1 MPVCGFP
8 LHHWQLTYS
17 LLILMDA
24 SHIVSVY
31 LLINYSALAG
41 KVLFLYDFMVMFEE
55 EFSFVR
61 ASKWSAIKIVYV
73 LARYLPFIDVATA
86 IYIDSAPNLTEDQC
100 KIVYSFDGW
109 MYIIGIG
116 LSEVVLT
123 YRLWLIWEKDRRL
136 KYILPIFACAVLVT
150 GAVLLTEYNGTR
162 SFVRLPSSMNRG
174 CVYLALTHL
183 IWTDWAL
190 LLLYNTVTLAL
201 LVLKFT
207 YYGTGFNSS
216 LLRRLVRDGVWYYLF
231 IFVVSVTHV
240 SVTLSVPP
248 EYADMF
254 PTILR
259 SLHSNVSSRVIL
271 DIHSSRMRREDD
283 SVELVPTSRG
293 TESQ

>member
-1 MPVCGFP
+1 MG
-8 LHHWQLTYS
+8 H
-17 LLILMDA
+17 
-24 SHIVSVY
+24 
-31 LLINYSALAG
+31 
-41 KVLFLYDFMVMFEE
+41 
-55 EFSFVR
+55 
-61 ASKWSAIKIVYV
+61 
-73 LARYLPFIDVATA
+73 
-86 IYIDSAPNLTEDQC
+86 
-100 KIVYSFDGW
+100 
-109 MYIIGIG
+109 
-116 LSEVVLT
+116 EVVSEDFCFFEFKSAS
-123 YRLWLIWEKDRRL
+123 I
-136 KYILPIFACAVLVT
+136 V
-150 GAVLLTEYNGTR
+150 
-162 SFVRLPSSMNRG
+162 VRLPSSMNRG